1 MAETGRKRFLLY
13 LIKPSH
19 YDDDGYVIQW
29 LRSSIPSNS
38 LASLYGLAADC
49 RERAVLGEDV
59 EIEIEAVDETNTRIR
74 PERVA
79 RRIREYGG
87 HGLVGL
93 VGVQSN
99 QFPRAMDI
107 ARPLRAQGIQVC
119 IGGFHVSGCLAMLPE
134 IPEDMKEAQA
144 LGISFFAGE
153 AEGRLDAVLR
163 DAAARSLQPVY
174 DFMNDLPSL
183 EAAMMPILPAE
194 KIARTRGWE
203 TSFDA
208 GRGCPFQCS
217 FCTIINVQGRKS
229 RYRTPD
235 DVEAIVRANVAQGIK
250 SFFITDDNLARN
262 RNWEAIFDRLIEL
275 REKEGIR
282 CHFVIQVDT
291 LCHKIPNFI
300 EKCRRV
306 GVKRA
311 FIGLENINPDSLVGA
326 KKKQNRICEY
336 REMLLA
342 WKAAGVITCAGYILG
357 FPKDTVESILRD
369 IKIIQHELPLD
380 ILEFFFLT
388 PLPGSEDHKKLHL
401 AGVPMDPDMN
411 KYDLEH
417 ATTAHP
423 LMSKEDWERIY
434 RLAWETYYTP
444 EHVET
449 VMRRATACGM
459 KTIKVMFFLAW
470 FQGSVSIEGLHPLQG
485 GYLRLKYRK
494 DRRSGLPIEAPVL
507 WHFKYFAET
516 ARKMAKIA
524 ALLWRLDRSRRRILK
539 NPKRRD
545 YMDLALTPV
554 QEGEMDTLEIF
565 TATEGG
571 RAAVKKTRQRAE
583 LLHPGEVPSLAA
595 DAAAA
600 PVPAVAGS

>member
-1 MAETGRKRFLLY
+1 MAPIRAKRFVLY

-29 LRSSIPSNS
+29 FRSSIPSNS

-49 RERAVLGEDV
+49 RDRGVLGEDV
-59 EIEIEAVDETNTRIR
+59 DIEIEAVDETNTRIR
-74 PERVA
+74 PERIA
-79 RRIREYGG
+79 RRIRENGG
-87 HGLVGL
+87 SGLVGL

-134 IPEDMKEAQA
+134 MPDDMKEAQR
-144 LGISFFAGE
+144 LGVSFFAGE
-153 AEGRLDAVLR
+153 AEGRLDTVLQ
-163 DAAARSLQPVY
+163 DAAAGKLEPIY
-174 DFMNDLPSL
+174 DFMKDLPSL

-235 DVEAIVRANVAQGIK
+235 DVEAIVRANVAQGIR

-262 RNWEAIFDRLIEL
+262 RNWEPIFDRLIEM
-275 REKEGIR
+275 REKHAIR

-291 LCHKIPNFI
+291 LCHKIPNFV
-300 EKCRRV
+300 EKCRRA
-306 GVKRA
+306 GVKRV
-311 FIGLENINPDSLVGA
+311 FIGLENINPDSLAGA

-342 WKAAGVITCAGYILG
+342 WKAAGVITYAGYILG
-357 FPKDTVESILRD
+357 FPKDSVESILRD
-369 IKIIQHELPLD
+369 IKIIQRELPLD

-388 PLPGSEDHKKLHL
+388 PLPGSEDHKNLHL

-417 ATTAHP
+417 ATTAHSV
-423 LMSKEDWERIY
+423 MSKEEWERAY

-444 EHVET
+444 EHIET

-459 KTIKVMFFLAW
+459 KTIKVMYFLAW
-470 FQGSVSIEGLHPLQG
+470 FQGSVGIEGLHPLQG

-494 DRRSGLPIEAPVL
+494 DRRPGFPLEPPVL
-507 WHFKYFAET
+507 WHLKYMAET
-516 ARKMAKIA
+516 AGKVARIG
-524 ALLWRLDRSRRRILK
+524 ALLWRLDRVRRRILK
-539 NPKRRD
+539 DPKPLE
-545 YMDLALTPV
+545 YMDMALTPV
-554 QEGEMDTLEIF
+554 QEDEMDRLDMFNVTQ
-565 TATEGG
+565 GG
-571 RAAVKKTRQRAE
+571 RAAVAKTRERAE
-583 LLHPGEVPSLAA
+583 LLRPG
-595 DAAAA
+595 AAAA
-600 PVPAVAGS
+600 RPDAASASVAVGASS